1 MKKKFF
7 TLFSATLA
15 TLALAL
21 LSSCSGITS
30 PSEPEA
36 ATAHQAEG
44 LSLRGTFSMA
54 EATAEPSLKTIT
66 PSSSQRNAI
75 PTIGSLTYSV
85 KAFRQS
91 DGATKW
97 ADVDQGT
104 KSYEFR
110 NTLSSGTWQ
119 ITAYAK
125 QDDITIL
132 QSETTTI
139 TLSKDRPDASANLAL
154 APSTEGSGTIA
165 LTVSW
170 ASGTGISWVTYNCPA
185 FSPGENQGSGYENSY
200 TLSDSNV
207 AAGIYPIT
215 ISFYKSME
223 STIPLY
229 SCTEY
234 IAVYPELTT
243 NQWTKSTAPHISS
256 SGQFIVTADCVKT
269 FVYRSVYLSS
279 SGNNDTANGT
289 SERPYK
295 TAGAAM
301 ARLTELASTS
311 IHSISETNPWELHVV
326 GTIKASSIAPSSKA
340 FIDVPSSIG
349 FLKIVGEGSGATLDA
364 DQKGRVLYV
373 QNGANVT
380 IQNITLK
387 KGSNQFG
394 AGVYVLNGG
403 TFTIQS
409 GTITGNTASRNGGG
423 VFVDSGATFNMNG
436 GSITGNTASGTN
448 ANGGGLILTGT
459 INITGGSITGNT
471 VTGGGNGN
479 NVYIG
484 YGATGFPNGD
494 NAFYDDTTTSNGKA
508 DAVCMPSS
516 NQFARFNNPGS
527 GTTDFQSFV
536 TSSSPIFSTSAAA
549 TFYLGNSTDSTAKTW
564 KSSTTIV
571 PDGVLTIAS
580 SSTTKHTVT
589 IDGNMTSLVETTKDF
604 TLKKTIL
611 QGNSNTRCIW
621 CKNGKVTMEGSTL
634 KGGGATPGAGLYIAA
649 PASGYTPE
657 ATIDE
662 NSTVEG
668 CDNSSKSEAMGG
680 GIFVDKGS
688 GSSATL
694 TLSGTVSGC
703 TSKNGGGIYLKN
715 GSVTLKE
722 NAVVGKYIS
731 GSTGYASE
739 STDGRNMATEN
750 GGGVYVHGG
759 TFTMEGSSKV
769 SFNLADNNDGTN
781 RKGGGIY
788 TDGGTVNIGTSSY
801 SSPSVCNNHGT
812 SSGGGIYVASGGK
825 VNLYGSIKY
834 NLCNN
839 SCGGAELIGGNLDTY
854 SGSVIS
860 NNSTGIAASGHHG
873 CGVVINDTSSTLYM
887 YGGSIT
893 GNKTSSNNTTYDVS
907 IETSGYLKMEG
918 NANAGKVCT
927 KIGTAWIYVKGLTAS
942 VPATITPVNGFGSS
956 STLNYDTSK
965 QVIFMSGTNNAD
977 FVACCAKFAVEPD
990 ASGNLWKIN
999 SSGKLVPAQ
1008 SHSHGSGD
1016 ITITDDSKQ
1025 HAVTGSGIGQLD
1037 IINSTSGSNY
1047 TVFLTDF
1054 TKEYKRD
1061 CSALRII
1068 NDQSSSMTVH
1078 MYLGG
1083 TNSVTGAN
1091 HGGLKL
1097 CGTSGTTHSITLI
1110 LDTTSAGSLTFDS
1123 PNTNQTDLQIENVS
1137 PTFIIA
1143 DGCTFTGTVGS
1154 RTYTDPTAF
1163 FNAAKTNT
1171 SGSTITLTRP

>member
-54 EATAEPSLKTIT
+54 NATADPSLN
-66 PSSSQRNAI
+66 SSSQEQSQRNAI

-85 KAFRQS
+85 KAYRPS

-97 ADVDQGT
+97 ADVNQSQ
-104 KSYEFR
+104 KSYVFN
-110 NTLSSGTWQ
+110 NTLSAGTWQ
-119 ITAYAK
+119 ITAYAN
-125 QDDITIL
+125 QEGNDTPIM
-132 QSETTTI
+132 QSQTVTA
-139 TLSKDRPDASANLAL
+139 TLSKSRPDTSANLAL

-165 LTVSW
+165 LTVKW
-170 ASGTGISWVTYNCPA
+170 ENTTGIAWVKYSCPA
-185 FSPGENQGSGYENSY
+185 FSSSENQGSGATNEYVLNGSA
-200 TLSDSNV
+200 D
-207 AAGIYPIT
+207 AGIYPLT
-215 ISFYKSME
+215 ISFYKNNS

-279 SGNNDTANGT
+279 SGEDATANGT
-289 SERPYK
+289 SEHPYQ

-301 ARLTELASTS
+301 AHLKELANTS
-311 IHSISETNPWELHVV
+311 IHSISETTPWELHVV
-326 GTIKASSIAPSSKA
+326 GTIKATSISGNA

-349 FLKIVGEGSGATLDA
+349 NLKIVGEGDNATIDA
-364 DQKGRVLYV
+364 NQKGRVLYV
-373 QNGANVT
+373 RNGANVT

-409 GTITGNTASRNGGG
+409 GTITGNTASGNGGG
-423 VFVDSGATFNMNG
+423 VFVDGGATFNMKG

-649 PASGYTPE
+649 PISGYTPE

-662 NSTVEG
+662 NSTIEG
-668 CDNSSKSEAMGG
+668 CDNSSKSGAMGG
-680 GIFVDKGS
+680 GIFVDKGY
-688 GSSATL
+688 GTSATL
-694 TLSGTVSGC
+694 TLSGKVSGC
-703 TSKNGGGIYLKN
+703 KSKNGGGIYLNN
-715 GSVTLKE
+715 GTVTLSG
-722 NAVVGKYIS
+722 NAVVGKYS
-731 GSTGYASE
+731 SNSTGYASE

-750 GGGVYVHGG
+750 GGGVYVQAG
-759 TFTMEGSSKV
+759 TFNMEGSSKV
-769 SFNLADNNDGTN
+769 SFNIADNNEGTN
-781 RKGGGIY
+781 SKGGGIY
-788 TDGGTVNIGTSSY
+788 VAGGNVSIGTASA

-812 SSGGGIYVASGGK
+812 SRGGGIYIAGGIVK
-825 VNLYGSIKY
+825 LYGSIKY
-834 NLCNN
+834 NYSNN
-839 SCGGAELIGGNLDTY
+839 SCGGAELEVGSGKLETY
-854 SGSVIS
+854 SGSLIS
-860 NNSTGIAASGHHG
+860 NNSGIGGYHGNGVIVSSASA
-873 CGVVINDTSSTLYM
+873 TLYM
-887 YGGSIT
+887 YGGTI
-893 GNKTSSNNTTYDVS
+893 SSNGNYDVS
-907 IETSGYLKMEG
+907 IESSGYLKMEG
-918 NANAGKVCT
+918 GANAGKVCSQ
-927 KIGTAWIYVKGLTAS
+927 IQNAWIQAKGGLTAT
-942 VPATITPVNGFGSS
+942 PAATITPVNGNA
-956 STLNYDTSK
+956 LNYDTSK
-965 QVIFMSGTNNAD
+965 VIVNPLGSDSMA
-977 FVACCAKFAVEPD
+977 AACAKFAVAND
-990 ASGNLWKIN
+990 ASGNAWTIGDDGKLHTIIQQ
-999 SSGKLVPAQ
+999 SSGEINI
-1008 SHSHGSGD
+1008 GSSPTYVGGAYSTEIY
-1016 ITITDDSKQ
+1016 ITTSNNNITLK
-1025 HAVTGSGIGQLD
+1025 
-1037 IINSTSGSNY
+1037 N
-1047 TVFLTDF
+1047 LT
-1054 TKEYKRD
+1054 KPSVANH
-1061 CSALRII
+1061 SALTLNAASGNI
-1068 NDQSSSMTVH
+1068 NATI
-1078 MYLGG
+1078 YLTG
-1083 TNSVTGAN
+1083 TNSLTASN
-1091 HGGLKL
+1091 HGGIKFTGPAGRQINL
-1097 CGTSGTTHSITLI
+1097 TFNTTSSGTLS
-1110 LDTTSAGSLTFDS
+1110 FDS
-1123 PNTNQTDLQIENVS
+1123 TSHKDIQIENVNYTIS
-1137 PTFIIA
+1137 IA
-1143 DGCTFTGTVGS
+1143 SGLSFTGRVGTT
-1154 RTYTDPTAF
+1154 TYTDATAF
-1163 FNAAKTNT
+1163 FNAAKNSTA
-1171 SGSTITLTRP
+1171 GSTFTITKQ

>member
-36 ATAHQAEG
+36 ATVHQAEG
-44 LSLRGTFSMA
+44 LSLRGTFSLA
-54 EATAEPSLKTIT
+54 NATAEPSLN
-66 PSSSQRNAI
+66 SSSQGQSQRNAI
-75 PTIGSLTYSV
+75 PDIGDLIYSV
-85 KAFRQS
+85 KAYRPS

-97 ADVDQGT
+97 ADVNQSQ
-104 KSYEFR
+104 KSYVFN
-110 NTLSSGTWQ
+110 NTLSAGTWQ
-119 ITAYAK
+119 ITAYAN
-125 QDDITIL
+125 QEGNGTPIM
-132 QSETTTI
+132 QSQTVTA
-139 TLSKDRPDASANLAL
+139 TLSKSRPDTSANLAL

-165 LTVSW
+165 LTVKW
-170 ASGTGISWVTYNCPA
+170 ENTTGIAWVKYSCPA
-185 FSPGENQGSGYENSY
+185 FSTGENQGSGATNEYVLKGSA
-200 TLSDSNV
+200 D
-207 AAGIYPIT
+207 AGIYPLT
-215 ISFYKSME
+215 ISFYKNNS

-243 NQWTKSTAPHISS
+243 DKWTKSTAPHISS

-279 SGNNDTANGT
+279 SGNNNTANGT

-295 TAGAAM
+295 TAEAAM
-301 ARLTELASTS
+301 ARLKELATTS
-311 IHSISETNPWELHVV
+311 IHSISEATPWELHVV
-326 GTIKASSIAPSSKA
+326 GTIKATSISGNA
-340 FIDVPSSIG
+340 FINVPSSIG
-349 FLKIVGEGSGATLDA
+349 FLKIVGEGSGATIDA

-409 GTITGNTASRNGGG
+409 GTITGNTASGNGGG
-423 VFVDSGATFNMNG
+423 VFVDGGATFNMKG

-621 CKNGKVTMEGSTL
+621 CKNGKVTMEDSTL
-634 KGGGATPGAGLYIAA
+634 KGGGATPGAGIYIAA

-662 NSTVEG
+662 NSTVED
-668 CDNSSKSEAMGG
+668 CDNSSKSGAMGG
-680 GIFVDKGS
+680 GIFVDKGSGS

-703 TSKNGGGIYLKN
+703 TSKSGGGIYLQN
-715 GSVTLKE
+715 GTVTLKD
-722 NAVVGKYIS
+722 NAVVGKTVS
-731 GSTGYASE
+731 ASSYASN
-739 STDGRNMATEN
+739 SSDGSNKATDNTL
-750 GGGVYVHGG
+750 GGGGAYVYNG
-759 TFTMEGSSKV
+759 TFNMEGSSKI
-769 SFNLADNNDGTN
+769 SYNYAPFQ
-781 RKGGGIY
+781 GGGIY
-788 TDGGTVNIGTSSY
+788 VAGGTVNIGDSGN
-801 SSPSVCNNHGT
+801 SSPSVCNNRSEYVCAGAIYAT
-812 SSGGGIYVASGGK
+812 GGI
-825 VNLYGSIKY
+825 VNLYGNIKY
-834 NLCNN
+834 NFCNN
-839 SCGGAELIGGNLDTY
+839 GCGGVQLAGGKLNTY

-860 NNSTGIAASGHHG
+860 NNTTAIAASNHHG

-942 VPATITPVNGFGSS
+942 VPATITPVNGFGDS
-956 STLNYDTSK
+956 STLSYNTTVQVVYKLGDTDDATFAAS
-965 QVIFMSGTNNAD
+965 
-977 FVACCAKFAVEPD
+977 CAKFAVEPD

-1025 HAVTGSGIGQLD
+1025 HAVTGSGIGQMD
-1037 IINSTSGSNY
+1037 IVNSTSGSNY

-1110 LDTTSAGSLTFDS
+1110 LDTTSSGSLTFDS

>member
-1 MKKKFF
+1 MKKSFF

-54 EATAEPSLKTIT
+54 EATAEPNLN
-66 PSSSQRNAI
+66 SSSQGQSQRNAI
-75 PTIGSLTYSV
+75 PDIGDLIYSV
-85 KAFRQS
+85 KAYRSS

-97 ADVDQGT
+97 ADVNQSQ
-104 KSYEFR
+104 KSYVFN
-110 NTLSSGTWQ
+110 NTLSAGTWQ

-125 QDDITIL
+125 QDGNDPPIM
-132 QSETTTI
+132 QSQTVTA
-139 TLSKDRPDASANLAL
+139 TLSKSRPDTSANLAL
-154 APSTEGSGTIA
+154 APSTEGSGTID
-165 LTVSW
+165 LTVRW
-170 ASGTGISWVTYNCPA
+170 ASGTGISWFKYSCPA
-185 FSPGENQGSGYENSY
+185 FSTGENQGSGSENSFA
-200 TLSDSNV
+200 LSDSNV

-256 SGQFIVTADCVKT
+256 SGDFLVTADCVKT

-279 SGNNDTANGT
+279 SGNDTTANGT

-295 TAGAAM
+295 TAEAAM

-311 IHSISETNPWELHVV
+311 IHSISEATPWELHVV
-326 GTIKASSIAPSSKA
+326 GTIKASSISGAA

-349 FLKIVGEGSGATLDA
+349 NLKIVGEGDNATIDA
-364 DQKGRVLYV
+364 NQKGRVLYV

-423 VFVDSGATFNMNG
+423 VFVDGGATFNMKG

-508 DAVCMPSS
+508 DAVCLISS

-621 CKNGKVTMEGSTL
+621 CQNGKVTMEGSTL

-668 CDNSSKSEAMGG
+668 CDNSSKSGAMGG

-688 GSSATL
+688 GTSATL
-694 TLSGTVSGC
+694 TLSGKVSGC
-703 TSKNGGGIYLKN
+703 KSKNGGGIYLKS
-715 GSVTLKE
+715 GTVTL
-722 NAVVGKYIS
+722 S
-731 GSTGYASE
+731 GSAIVGESVQASSSVFADASSTGS
-739 STDGRNMATEN
+739 NIATEQGEEYG
-750 GGGVYVHGG
+750 GGGVYVQSG
-759 TFTMEGSSKV
+759 TFNMGDSSKI
-769 SFNLADNNDGTN
+769 SYNYAPSQ
-781 RKGGGIY
+781 GGGIFVA
-788 TDGGTVNIGTSSY
+788 GGTVNIGASGASN
-801 SSPSVCNNHGT
+801 PSVCNN
-812 SSGGGIYVASGGK
+812 SSTYNYGAGIYAKGGT

-834 NLCNN
+834 NSCNN
-839 SCGGAELIGGNLDTY
+839 GSGGVQLNGGNLNTY
-854 SGSVIS
+854 SGSEIS
-860 NNSTGIAASGHHG
+860 NNTTGIAASNHHG
-873 CGVVINDTSSTLYM
+873 CGVVVNNTSSTLYM

-907 IETSGYLKMEG
+907 IEDNCFLKMEG
-918 NANAGKVCT
+918 GANAGKVCT
-927 KIGTAWIYVKGLTAS
+927 KIGTAWIYAKDNLTAT
-942 VPATITPVNGFGSS
+942 PAATITPVNGFGGS
-956 STLNYDTSK
+956 STPQFDSAHQIVYQLGGSSDLAAACKKFTLSPRTYDGYYWRLNDEGKLYSALLNIDSITPSDSQAETSYMVNGDIGAGNLVNKIILYKTSNGQYGLMQFTSFPSTFYWKTGNGSK
-965 QVIFMSGTNNAD
+965 QTKTGFQSGWGFDLDGASTTNSNKD
-977 FVACCAKFAVEPD
+977 FGID
-990 ASGNLWKIN
+990 
-999 SSGKLVPAQ
+999 SGKL
-1008 SHSHGSGD
+1008 
-1016 ITITDDSKQ
+1016 
-1025 HAVTGSGIGQLD
+1025 HAYNGATFLVLD
-1037 IINSTSGSNY
+1037 
-1047 TVFLTDF
+1047 
-1054 TKEYKRD
+1054 
-1061 CSALRII
+1061 
-1068 NDQSSSMTVH
+1068 
-1078 MYLGG
+1078 
-1083 TNSVTGAN
+1083 
-1091 HGGLKL
+1091 
-1097 CGTSGTTHSITLI
+1097 
-1110 LDTTSAGSLTFDS
+1110 
-1123 PNTNQTDLQIENVS
+1123 
-1137 PTFIIA
+1137 
-1143 DGCTFTGTVGS
+1143 
-1154 RTYTDPTAF
+1154 
-1163 FNAAKTNT
+1163 
-1171 SGSTITLTRP
+1171 

>member
-1 MKKKFF
+1 MKKSFF

-36 ATAHQAEG
+36 ATVHQAEG

-85 KAFRQS
+85 KAYRPS

-97 ADVDQGT
+97 ADVNQDT

-154 APSTEGSGTIA
+154 APSTEGSGNIA
-165 LTVSW
+165 LTIAWDSNTKI
-170 ASGTGISWVTYNCPA
+170 GWVQYNCPA
-185 FSPGENQGSGYENSY
+185 LSPNENSTTGSGNSF
-200 TLSDSNV
+200 TLEANNV
-207 AAGIYPIT
+207 ATGIYPLT
-215 ISFYKSME
+215 ISFYINNS
-223 STIPLY
+223 SSIPLY

-295 TAGAAM
+295 TAEAAM
-301 ARLTELASTS
+301 ARLKELATTS
-311 IHSISETNPWELHVV
+311 IHSISEATPWELHVV
-326 GTIKASSIAPSSKA
+326 GTITASSIATSSKA
-340 FIDVPSSIG
+340 FIDVPSSIE

-364 DQKGRVLYV
+364 NEKGRVLYV
-373 QNGANVT
+373 DNGANVT

-423 VFVDSGATFNMNG
+423 VFVDGGATFNMKG

-634 KGGGATPGAGLYIAA
+634 KGGGATPGAGIYIAA
-649 PASGYTPE
+649 PASGYAPA

-812 SSGGGIYVASGGK
+812 SSGGGIYVASGGI

-873 CGVVINDTSSTLYM
+873 CGVVINNESSQLYM
-887 YGGSIT
+887 HGGSV
-893 GNKTSSNNTTYDVS
+893 SSNQNYDVS
-907 IETSGYLKMEG
+907 LENGTFQMTG
-918 NANAGKVCT
+918 NAQAGKVCLGNGK
-927 KIGTAWIYVKGLTAS
+927 KIKIAS
-942 VPATITPVNGFGSS
+942 TLNSTQAATITPVTAFGSS
-956 STLNYDTSK
+956 GSLNYASTVQVLTSDNPSTA
-965 QVIFMSGTNNAD
+965 INASN
-977 FVACCAKFAVEPD
+977 FAKFAIADD
-990 ASGNLWKIN
+990 AEGRKWTVDTNGYLSRVSNL
-999 SSGKLVPAQ
+999 L
-1008 SHSHGSGD
+1008 
-1016 ITITDDSKQ
+1016 
-1025 HAVTGSGIGQLD
+1025 
-1037 IINSTSGSNY
+1037 
-1047 TVFLTDF
+1047 
-1054 TKEYKRD
+1054 
-1061 CSALRII
+1061 
-1068 NDQSSSMTVH
+1068 QSSSKMVITDPTEQYIITSSSSGQIDINQNVATTPSLP
-1078 MYLGG
+1078 YEITLRNLTRNAGTWESALILYNDDVNTPLSVKINLEG
-1083 TNSVTGAN
+1083 TNSLIGYN
-1091 HGGLKL
+1091 HGGIKL
-1097 CGTSGTTHSITLI
+1097 WAENATSTKTINLEFTTESTA
-1110 LDTTSAGSLTFDS
+1110 TLTFDATYS
-1123 PNTNQTDLQIENVS
+1123 STPSLDIRDVINANLSIS
-1137 PTFIIA
+1137 S
-1143 DGCTFTGTVGS
+1143 GCSFTGTIGGTS
-1154 RTYTDPTAF
+1154 YTNSTAF
-1163 FNAAKTNT
+1163 FNAAKTT
-1171 SGSTITLTRP
+1171 TQSCTFTITRP

>member
-54 EATAEPSLKTIT
+54 NATAEPSLN
-66 PSSSQRNAI
+66 SSSQGQSQRNAI

-85 KAFRQS
+85 KAYRPS

-125 QDDITIL
+125 QGDITIL

-154 APSTEGSGTIA
+154 APSTGGSGNIA
-165 LTVSW
+165 LTIAWDSNTKI
-170 ASGTGISWVTYNCPA
+170 GWVQYNCPA
-185 FSPGENQGSGYENSY
+185 LSPSENSTTGSVNSF
-200 TLSDSNV
+200 TLESNNV
-207 AAGIYPIT
+207 ATGIYPLT
-215 ISFYKSME
+215 ISFYINNSS
-223 STIPLY
+223 STPLY

-234 IAVYPELTT
+234 IAVYQGLTT
-243 NQWTKSTAPHISS
+243 DTWTKSTAPHISS
-256 SGQFIVTADCVKT
+256 SGTFNITEDCVKT
-269 FVYRSVYLSS
+269 FVYKSVYLSS
-279 SGNNDTANGT
+279 SGDNDTANGT

-295 TAGAAM
+295 TAEAAM
-301 ARLTELASTS
+301 ARLKELATTS
-311 IHSISETNPWELHVV
+311 IHSISETTPWELHVV
-326 GTIKASSIAPSSKA
+326 GTIKATSISGNA
-340 FIDVPSSIG
+340 FINVPSSIG
-349 FLKIVGEGSGATLDA
+349 FLKIVGEGSGATIDA

-662 NSTVEG
+662 NSTIED
-668 CDNSSKSEAMGG
+668 CDNSSKSEAKGG
-680 GIFVDKGS
+680 GVYVNKGI
-688 GSSATL
+688 GSATL

-703 TSKNGGGIYLKN
+703 TSKSGGGIYLQN
-715 GSVTLKE
+715 GTVTLKD
-722 NAVVGKYIS
+722 NAVVGKTVS
-731 GSTGYASE
+731 ASSYASN
-739 STDGRNMATEN
+739 SSDGSNKATDNTLG
-750 GGGVYVHGG
+750 GGGVYVYNG
-759 TFTMEGSSKV
+759 TFNMEGSSKI
-769 SFNLADNNDGTN
+769 SYNYAPYQ
-781 RKGGGIY
+781 GGGIY
-788 TDGGTVNIGTSSY
+788 VAGGTVNIGDSGN
-801 SSPSVCNNHGT
+801 SSPSVCNNRSEYVCAGAIYAT
-812 SSGGGIYVASGGK
+812 GGI
-825 VNLYGSIKY
+825 VNLYGNIKY
-834 NLCNN
+834 NFCNN
-839 SCGGAELIGGNLDTY
+839 GCGGVQLAGGKLNTY

-860 NNSTGIAASGHHG
+860 NNTTAIAASNHHG

-927 KIGTAWIYVKGLTAS
+927 KIGTAFIYVNGLTS
-942 VPATITPVNGFGSS
+942 STPATITPVNGFGSS
-956 STLNYDTSK
+956 STLNYDTTK
-965 QVIFMSGTNNAD
+965 QVVYKIYDTDDATFATS
-977 FVACCAKFAVEPD
+977 CAKFAVAND
-990 ASGNLWKIN
+990 ASGNKWCVA
-999 SSGKLVPAQ
+999 SDGKLIRLFQQ
-1008 SHSHGSGD
+1008 STEINLTAPSTSCV
-1016 ITITDDSKQ
+1016 
-1025 HAVTGSGIGQLD
+1025 VTGTNSGEIH
-1037 IINSTSGSNY
+1037 INKDQDTADNYTVTLRNLTKPVIAYNAALTLWNKNTSSTLTVNMNLEGTNSLKANNHGGIKFTGTAGATINLVFNTASTGTISFDSTSG
-1047 TVFLTDF
+1047 
-1054 TKEYKRD
+1054 
-1061 CSALRII
+1061 
-1068 NDQSSSMTVH
+1068 
-1078 MYLGG
+1078 
-1083 TNSVTGAN
+1083 
-1091 HGGLKL
+1091 
-1097 CGTSGTTHSITLI
+1097 HSDI
-1110 LDTTSAGSLTFDS
+1110 
-1123 PNTNQTDLQIENVS
+1123 QIENVNANIS
-1137 PTFIIA
+1137 IA
-1143 DGCTFTGTVGS
+1143 DGLTFTGKVGTT
-1154 RTYTDPTAF
+1154 TYSDPTAF
-1163 FNAAKTNT
+1163 FNAAKSNT
-1171 SGSTITLTRP
+1171 SGSTFTITRP

>member
-7 TLFSATLA
+7 TLFSATLVI
-15 TLALAL
+15 LALAL

-54 EATAEPSLKTIT
+54 EATAEPSLN
-66 PSSSQRNAI
+66 SSSQGQSQRNAI
-75 PTIGSLTYSV
+75 PDIGSLTYSV
-85 KAFRQS
+85 KAYRPS

-97 ADVDQGT
+97 ADVNQSE
-104 KSYEFR
+104 KSYVF
-110 NTLSSGTWQ
+110 NNSLSAGTWQ
-119 ITAYAK
+119 ITAYAN
-125 QDDITIL
+125 QEGNATPIM
-132 QSETTTI
+132 QSQTVTA
-139 TLSKDRPDASANLAL
+139 TLSKSRPDTSANLAL
-154 APSTEGSGTIA
+154 EPSTEGSGTIA

-170 ASGTGISWVTYNCPA
+170 ASGTGIGWVKYSCPA
-185 FSPGENQGSGYENSY
+185 FSTGENQGSGEANEYALNGSA
-200 TLSDSNV
+200 D
-207 AAGIYPIT
+207 AGIYPLT
-215 ISFYKSME
+215 ISFYKNNS

-243 NQWTKSTAPHISS
+243 NKWTKSTAPHISS
-256 SGQFIVTADCVKT
+256 SGDFLVTADCVKT

-279 SGNNDTANGT
+279 SGNDDTANGT

-295 TAGAAM
+295 TVAAAM
-301 ARLTELASTS
+301 ARLKELATTS
-311 IHSISETNPWELHVV
+311 IHSISETTPWELHVV
-326 GTIKASSIAPSSKA
+326 GTIKATSISGNA

-349 FLKIVGEGSGATLDA
+349 FLKIVGEGSGATIDA

-649 PASGYTPE
+649 PASGYSPE

-662 NSTVEG
+662 NSTIED
-668 CDNSSKSEAMGG
+668 CDNSSKSGAMGG
-680 GIFVDKGS
+680 GIFVDKGSGS

-703 TSKNGGGIYLKN
+703 TSKSGGGIYLQN
-715 GSVTLKE
+715 GTVTLKD

-750 GGGVYVHGG
+750 GGGVYVQAG
-759 TFTMEGSSKV
+759 TFNMEGSSKV
-769 SFNLADNNDGTN
+769 SFNIADNNEGTD

-788 TDGGTVNIGTSSY
+788 VAGGNVSIGTASA

-812 SSGGGIYVASGGK
+812 SRGGGIYIAGGTVK
-825 VNLYGSIKY
+825 LYGSIKY
-834 NLCNN
+834 NYSNN
-839 SCGGAELIGGNLDTY
+839 SCGGAELEVGSGKLETY
-854 SGSVIS
+854 SGSLIS
-860 NNSTGIAASGHHG
+860 NNSSGIGGYHG
-873 CGVVINDTSSTLYM
+873 NGVIVSSTSATLYM
-887 YGGSIT
+887 YGGTI
-893 GNKTSSNNTTYDVS
+893 SSNGNYDVS
-907 IETSGYLKMEG
+907 IENSGYLKMEG
-918 NANAGKVCT
+918 GANAGKVCT
-927 KIGTAWIYVKGLTAS
+927 KIGTAWIYAKGGLTAT
-942 VPATITPVNGFGSS
+942 PAATITPVNGNA
-956 STLNYDTSK
+956 LNYDTSK
-965 QVIFMSGTNNAD
+965 VIVNPLGSDSMA
-977 FVACCAKFAVEPD
+977 AACAKFAVAND
-990 ASGNLWKIN
+990 ASGNAWTIGDDGKLHTIIQQ
-999 SSGKLVPAQ
+999 SSGEINI
-1008 SHSHGSGD
+1008 GSSPTYVGGAYSTEIY
-1016 ITITDDSKQ
+1016 ITTSNNNITLK
-1025 HAVTGSGIGQLD
+1025 
-1037 IINSTSGSNY
+1037 N
-1047 TVFLTDF
+1047 LT
-1054 TKEYKRD
+1054 KPSVANH
-1061 CSALRII
+1061 SALTLNAASGNIDATI
-1068 NDQSSSMTVH
+1068 
-1078 MYLGG
+1078 YLTG
-1083 TNSVTGAN
+1083 TNSLTASN
-1091 HGGLKL
+1091 HGGIKFTGPAGRQINL
-1097 CGTSGTTHSITLI
+1097 TFNTTSSGTLS
-1110 LDTTSAGSLTFDS
+1110 FDS
-1123 PNTNQTDLQIENVS
+1123 TSHKDIQIENVNYTIS
-1137 PTFIIA
+1137 IA
-1143 DGCTFTGTVGS
+1143 SGLSFTGRVGTT
-1154 RTYTDPTAF
+1154 TYTDATAF
-1163 FNAAKTNT
+1163 FNAAKNSTA
-1171 SGSTITLTRP
+1171 GSTFTITKQ

>member
-7 TLFSATLA
+7 TLFSATLVI
-15 TLALAL
+15 LALAL

-36 ATAHQAEG
+36 ATVHQAEG

-54 EATAEPSLKTIT
+54 EATAEPSLN
-66 PSSSQRNAI
+66 SSSQGQSQRNAI
-75 PTIGSLTYSV
+75 PTIGTLTYSV
-85 KAFRQS
+85 QAFRQS

-97 ADVDQGT
+97 ADVDQDT

-125 QDDITIL
+125 QGDITIL

-154 APSTEGSGTIA
+154 APSTEGSGNID

-170 ASGTGISWVTYNCPA
+170 ANGTGIGWYKYSCPA
-185 FSPGENQGSGYENSY
+185 FLGENRGSGEANSF

-215 ISFYKSME
+215 ISFYKDMG

-243 NQWTKSTAPHISS
+243 NKWTKSTAPHISS
-256 SGQFIVTADCVKT
+256 SGDFIVTADCVKT

-279 SGNNDTANGT
+279 SGDNDTANGT
-289 SERPYK
+289 SEHPYQ
-295 TAGAAM
+295 TAEAAM
-301 ARLTELASTS
+301 ARLKELASTS
-311 IHSISETNPWELHVV
+311 IHSISETTPWELHVV
-326 GTIKASSIAPSSKA
+326 GTIKATSISGNA
-340 FIDVPSSIG
+340 FINVPSSIG
-349 FLKIVGEGSGATLDA
+349 NLKIVGEGDNATIDA
-364 DQKGRVLYV
+364 NQKGRVLYV

-634 KGGGATPGAGLYIAA
+634 KGGGATPGAGIYIAA

-668 CDNSSKSEAMGG
+668 CDNSSKSGAMGG
-680 GIFVDKGS
+680 GVFVDKDS
-688 GSSATL
+688 GTSATL
-694 TLSGTVSGC
+694 TLSGKVSGC
-703 TSKNGGGIYLKN
+703 KSKNGGGIYLKS
-715 GSVTLKE
+715 GTVTL
-722 NAVVGKYIS
+722 S
-731 GSTGYASE
+731 GSAIVGESVQASSSVFADASSTGS
-739 STDGRNMATEN
+739 NIATEQGEEYG
-750 GGGVYVHGG
+750 GGGVYVQSG
-759 TFTMEGSSKV
+759 TFNMGDSSKI
-769 SFNLADNNDGTN
+769 SYNYAPSQ
-781 RKGGGIY
+781 GGGIFVA
-788 TDGGTVNIGTSSY
+788 GGTVNIGASGASN
-801 SSPSVCNNHGT
+801 PSVCNN
-812 SSGGGIYVASGGK
+812 SSTYNYGAGIYAKGGT

-834 NLCNN
+834 NSCNN
-839 SCGGAELIGGNLDTY
+839 GSGGVQLNGGNLNTY
-854 SGSVIS
+854 SGSEIS
-860 NNSTGIAASGHHG
+860 NNTTGIAASNHHG
-873 CGVVINDTSSTLYM
+873 CGVVVNNTSSTLYM

-907 IETSGYLKMEG
+907 IETAGSLKMEG
-918 NANAGKVCT
+918 NANAGKVCKKLT
-927 KIGTAWIYVKGLTAS
+927 EGFIWAKDLTAT
-942 VPATITPVNGFGSS
+942 PAATITPVNGFGGS
-956 STLNYDTSK
+956 STPQFDSAHQIVYQLGGSSDLAAACKKFTLSPRTYGGYYWRLNDDGKLYSALLNIDSITPSDSQAETSYMVNGDIGAGNLVNKIILYKTSNGQYGLMQFTSFPSTFYWKTGNGSK
-965 QVIFMSGTNNAD
+965 QTKTGFQSGWGFDLDGASTTNSNKD
-977 FVACCAKFAVEPD
+977 FGID
-990 ASGNLWKIN
+990 
-999 SSGKLVPAQ
+999 SGKL
-1008 SHSHGSGD
+1008 
-1016 ITITDDSKQ
+1016 
-1025 HAVTGSGIGQLD
+1025 HAYNGATFLVLD
-1037 IINSTSGSNY
+1037 
-1047 TVFLTDF
+1047 
-1054 TKEYKRD
+1054 
-1061 CSALRII
+1061 
-1068 NDQSSSMTVH
+1068 
-1078 MYLGG
+1078 
-1083 TNSVTGAN
+1083 
-1091 HGGLKL
+1091 
-1097 CGTSGTTHSITLI
+1097 
-1110 LDTTSAGSLTFDS
+1110 
-1123 PNTNQTDLQIENVS
+1123 
-1137 PTFIIA
+1137 
-1143 DGCTFTGTVGS
+1143 
-1154 RTYTDPTAF
+1154 
-1163 FNAAKTNT
+1163 
-1171 SGSTITLTRP
+1171 

>member
-7 TLFSATLA
+7 TLFSA

-36 ATAHQAEG
+36 ATAHQTEG

-54 EATAEPSLKTIT
+54 EATAEPSLKTST

-75 PTIGSLTYSV
+75 PDIGDLTYSV
-85 KAFRQS
+85 KAYRPS

-97 ADVDQGT
+97 ADVNPIQ
-104 KSYEFR
+104 KSYVFN
-110 NTLSSGTWQ
+110 NTLSAGTWQ
-119 ITAYAK
+119 ITAYAN
-125 QDDITIL
+125 QEGNDTPIM
-132 QSETTTI
+132 QSQTVTA
-139 TLSKDRPDASANLAL
+139 TLSKDRPDTSANLAL

-165 LTVSW
+165 LTVKW
-170 ASGTGISWVTYNCPA
+170 ENTTGIAWVKYSCPA
-185 FSPGENQGSGYENSY
+185 FSTGENQGSGATNEYVLNGSA
-200 TLSDSNV
+200 D
-207 AAGIYPIT
+207 AGIYPLT
-215 ISFYKSME
+215 ISFYKNNS

-279 SGNNDTANGT
+279 SGDNDTANGT

-295 TAGAAM
+295 TAEAAM
-301 ARLTELASTS
+301 ARLKELASTS
-311 IHSISETNPWELHVV
+311 IHSISETTPWELHVV
-326 GTIKASSIAPSSKA
+326 GTIKATSISGNA

-349 FLKIVGEGSGATLDA
+349 NLKIVGEGDNATIDA
-364 DQKGRVLYV
+364 NQKGRVLYV

-662 NSTVEG
+662 NSTIED
-668 CDNSSKSEAMGG
+668 CDNSSKSEAKGG
-680 GIFVDKGS
+680 GVYVDKGT
-688 GSSATL
+688 GSATL

-703 TSKNGGGIYLKN
+703 TSKSGGGIYLQN
-715 GSVTLKE
+715 GTVTLKD
-722 NAVVGKYIS
+722 NAVVGKTVS
-731 GSTGYASE
+731 ASSYASN
-739 STDGRNMATEN
+739 SSDGSNKATDNTLG
-750 GGGVYVHGG
+750 GGGVYVYNG
-759 TFTMEGSSKV
+759 TFNMEGSSKI
-769 SFNLADNNDGTN
+769 SYNYAPYQ
-781 RKGGGIY
+781 GGGIY
-788 TDGGTVNIGTSSY
+788 VAGGTVNIGDSGN
-801 SSPSVCNNHGT
+801 SSPSVCNNRSEYVCAGAIYAT
-812 SSGGGIYVASGGK
+812 GGI
-825 VNLYGSIKY
+825 VNLYGNIKY
-834 NLCNN
+834 NFCNN
-839 SCGGAELIGGNLDTY
+839 GCGGVQLAGGKLNTY

-860 NNSTGIAASGHHG
+860 NNTTAIAASNHHG

-942 VPATITPVNGFGSS
+942 VPATITPVNGFGDS
-956 STLNYDTSK
+956 STLSYNTTVQVVYKLGDTDDATFAAS
-965 QVIFMSGTNNAD
+965 
-977 FVACCAKFAVEPD
+977 CAKFAVEPD

-1025 HAVTGSGIGQLD
+1025 HAVTGSGIGQMD
-1037 IINSTSGSNY
+1037 IVNSTSGSNY